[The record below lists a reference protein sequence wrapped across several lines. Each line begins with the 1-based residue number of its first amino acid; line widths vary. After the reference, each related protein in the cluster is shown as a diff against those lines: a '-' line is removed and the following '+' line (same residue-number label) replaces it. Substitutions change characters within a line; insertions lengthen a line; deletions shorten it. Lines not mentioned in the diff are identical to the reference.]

1 MFERICLV
9 HYHELGL
16 KGRNR
21 SSFEHRLLLNMEAAL
36 VQFQIKELARISG
49 HLLVV
54 LENGDEVEP
63 VARLLMQVPGV
74 ARVSRGWRCARKPE
88 EYYRCAELAMLDCGP
103 FETFKVVARRSNTDY
118 PIDSMQLNQLVGAH
132 LCAFAPDKKVKM
144 KDPDVKVHV
153 EIIQGSAYVFSRSD
167 RAIGGLPVGTA
178 GKVVSLM
185 SGGIDSPVATW
196 KLMKRGAVVVGVH
209 FSGRPQT
216 DDASEY
222 IVDDIVRALA
232 PAGGIGR
239 VYTVAFGDYQK
250 IIASECPPNLRIV
263 LYRRLMFRVA
273 ERIAKLERAKALVTG
288 ESLGQVASQTLDN
301 ISAVNSVVSLPV
313 LRPLIG
319 SDKLEIIDLAK
330 HIGTFEISSRPA
342 DDCCTLFMPRSPE
355 THARVADCEH
365 AEEGLPIERWLDEI
379 MENLEWKDYPCP
391 SYKKPKT
398 RHMRF
403 YKQDPTYDLE
413 SAHMHVM
420 SNENG
425 KDLHP
430 STLDGSSETQAET
443 LNTE

>member
-9 HYHELGL
+9 HYHEVGL

-21 SSFEHRLLLNMEAAL
+21 ASFEHRLLSNMEAAL
-36 VQFQIKELARISG
+36 VAFELKEVCRISG

-54 LENGDEVEP
+54 FENADDLEPAADI
-63 VARLLMQVPGV
+63 LLQVPGV
-74 ARVSRGWRCARKPE
+74 ARVSRGWRCAREPE
-88 EYYRCAELAMLDCGP
+88 EYNRCAELAMMDCGE
-103 FETFKVVARRSNTDY
+103 FESFKVVARRSNTDY

-167 RAIGGLPVGTA
+167 RGIGGLPVGSA

-196 KLMKRGAVVVGVH
+196 KLMKRGAVIVGVH
-209 FSGRPQT
+209 FSGAPVT

-222 IVDDIVRALA
+222 IVDDIAHALA

-239 VYTVAFGDYQK
+239 IYTVPFGKYQK
-250 IIASECPPNLRIV
+250 AIASECPPPLRIV

-273 ERIAKLERAKALVTG
+273 QGIARIERAKALVTG
-288 ESLGQVASQTLDN
+288 ESLGQVASQTLEN
-301 ISAVNSVVSLPV
+301 IAAVNAAVDIPV

-319 SDKLEIIDLAK
+319 SDKLEIIDVAK
-330 HIGTFEISSRPA
+330 RIGTFEISSRPA

-355 THARVADCEH
+355 THACIVDCER
-365 AEEGLPIERWLDEI
+365 AEQDVPIDAWVEEI
-379 MENLEWKDYPCP
+379 LSNLEYRDYSCP
-391 SYKKPKT
+391 AYKPP
-398 RHMRF
+398 RDAR
-403 YKQDPTYDLE
+403 L
-413 SAHMHVM
+413 
-420 SNENG
+420 G
-425 KDLHP
+425 R
-430 STLDGSSETQAET
+430 SS
-443 LNTE
+443 

>member
-9 HYHELGL
+9 HYHEVGL

-21 SSFEHRLLLNMEAAL
+21 ASFEHRLLSNMEAAL
-36 VQFQIKELARISG
+36 VAFELKEVCRISG

-54 LENGDEVEP
+54 FENADDLEPAADI
-63 VARLLMQVPGV
+63 LLQVPGV
-74 ARVSRGWRCARKPE
+74 ARVSRGWRCAREPE
-88 EYYRCAELAMLDCGP
+88 EYNRCAELAMMDCGE
-103 FETFKVVARRSNTDY
+103 FESFKVVARRSNTDY

-167 RAIGGLPVGTA
+167 RGIGGLPVGSA

-196 KLMKRGAVVVGVH
+196 KLMKRGAVIVGVH
-209 FSGRPQT
+209 FSGAPVT

-222 IVDDIVRALA
+222 IVDDIAHALA

-239 VYTVAFGDYQK
+239 IYTVPFGKYQK
-250 IIASECPPNLRIV
+250 AIASECPPPLRIV

-273 ERIAKLERAKALVTG
+273 QGIARVERAKALVTG
-288 ESLGQVASQTLDN
+288 ESLGQVASQTLEN
-301 ISAVNSVVSLPV
+301 IAAVNAAVDIPV

-319 SDKLEIIDLAK
+319 SDKLEIIEVAK
-330 HIGTFEISSRPA
+330 RIGTFEISSRPA

-355 THARVADCEH
+355 THARIVDCER
-365 AEEGLPIERWLDEI
+365 AEQDVPIDAWVEEI
-379 MENLEWKDYPCP
+379 LSNLEYRDYPCP
-391 SYKKPKT
+391 AYKPP
-398 RHMRF
+398 RDAR
-403 YKQDPTYDLE
+403 L
-413 SAHMHVM
+413 
-420 SNENG
+420 G
-425 KDLHP
+425 R
-430 STLDGSSETQAET
+430 SS
-443 LNTE
+443 

>member
-9 HYHELGL
+9 HYHEVGL

-21 SSFEHRLLLNMEAAL
+21 ASFEHRLLSNMEAAL
-36 VQFQIKELARISG
+36 VAFELKEVCRISG

-54 LENGDEVEP
+54 FENADDLEPAADI
-63 VARLLMQVPGV
+63 LLQVPGV
-74 ARVSRGWRCARKPE
+74 ARVSRGWRCAREPE
-88 EYYRCAELAMLDCGP
+88 EYNRCAELAMMDCGE
-103 FETFKVVARRSNTDY
+103 FESFKVVARRSNTDY

-167 RAIGGLPVGTA
+167 RGLGGLPVGSA

-196 KLMKRGAVVVGVH
+196 KLMKRGAVIVGVH
-209 FSGRPQT
+209 FSGAPVT

-222 IVDDIVRALA
+222 IVDDIAHALA

-239 VYTVAFGDYQK
+239 IYTVPFGKYQK
-250 IIASECPPNLRIV
+250 AIASECPPPLRIV

-273 ERIAKLERAKALVTG
+273 QGIARIERAKALVTG
-288 ESLGQVASQTLDN
+288 ESLGQVASQTLEN
-301 ISAVNSVVSLPV
+301 IAAVNAAVDIPV

-319 SDKLEIIDLAK
+319 SDKLEIIDVAK
-330 HIGTFEISSRPA
+330 RIGTFEISSRPA

-355 THARVADCEH
+355 THARIVDCER
-365 AEEGLPIERWLDEI
+365 AEQDVPIDAWVEEI
-379 MENLEWKDYPCP
+379 LSNLEYRDYPCP
-391 SYKKPKT
+391 AYKPP
-398 RHMRF
+398 RDAR
-403 YKQDPTYDLE
+403 L
-413 SAHMHVM
+413 
-420 SNENG
+420 G
-425 KDLHP
+425 R
-430 STLDGSSETQAET
+430 SS
-443 LNTE
+443 

>member
-9 HYHELGL
+9 HYHEVGL

-21 SSFEHRLLLNMEAAL
+21 ASFEHRLLSNMEAAL
-36 VQFQIKELARISG
+36 VAFELKEVCRISG

-54 LENGDEVEP
+54 FENADDLEPAAET
-63 VARLLMQVPGV
+63 LLQVPGV
-74 ARVSRGWRCARKPE
+74 ARVSRGWRCAREPE
-88 EYYRCAELAMLDCGP
+88 EYNRCAELAMMDCGE
-103 FETFKVVARRSNTDY
+103 FESFKVVARRSNTDY

-167 RAIGGLPVGTA
+167 RGIGGLPVGSA

-196 KLMKRGAVVVGVH
+196 KLMKRGAVIVGVH
-209 FSGRPQT
+209 FSGAPVT

-222 IVDDIVRALA
+222 IVDDIAHALA

-239 VYTVAFGDYQK
+239 IYTVPFGKYQK
-250 IIASECPPNLRIV
+250 AIASECPPPLRIV

-273 ERIAKLERAKALVTG
+273 QGIARIERAKALVTG
-288 ESLGQVASQTLDN
+288 ESLGQVASQTLEN
-301 ISAVNSVVSLPV
+301 IAAVNAVVDIPV

-319 SDKLEIIDLAK
+319 SDKLEIIDVAK
-330 HIGTFEISSRPA
+330 RIGTFEISSRPA

-355 THARVADCEH
+355 THARIVDCER
-365 AEEGLPIERWLDEI
+365 AEQDVPIDAWVEEI
-379 MENLEWKDYPCP
+379 LSNLEYRDYPCP
-391 SYKKPKT
+391 AYKPP
-398 RHMRF
+398 RDAR
-403 YKQDPTYDLE
+403 L
-413 SAHMHVM
+413 
-420 SNENG
+420 G
-425 KDLHP
+425 R
-430 STLDGSSETQAET
+430 SS
-443 LNTE
+443 

>member
-9 HYHELGL
+9 HYHEVGL

-21 SSFEHRLLLNMEAAL
+21 ASFEHRLLSNMEAAL
-36 VQFQIKELARISG
+36 VAFELKEVCRISG

-54 LENGDEVEP
+54 FENADDLEPAAEI
-63 VARLLMQVPGV
+63 LLQVPGV
-74 ARVSRGWRCARKPE
+74 ARVSRGWRCAREPE
-88 EYYRCAELAMLDCGP
+88 EYNRCAELAMMDCGE
-103 FETFKVVARRSNTDY
+103 FESFKVVARRSNTDY

-167 RAIGGLPVGTA
+167 RGIGGLPVGSA

-196 KLMKRGAVVVGVH
+196 KLMKRGAVIVGVH
-209 FSGRPQT
+209 FSGAPVT

-222 IVDDIVRALA
+222 IVDDIAHALA

-239 VYTVAFGDYQK
+239 IYTVPFGKYQK
-250 IIASECPPNLRIV
+250 AIASECPPPLRIV

-273 ERIAKLERAKALVTG
+273 QGIARIERAKALVTG
-288 ESLGQVASQTLDN
+288 ESLGQVASQTLEN
-301 ISAVNSVVSLPV
+301 IAAVNAAVDIPV

-319 SDKLEIIDLAK
+319 SDKLEIIDAAK
-330 HIGTFEISSRPA
+330 RIGTFEISSRPA

-355 THARVADCEH
+355 THARIVDCER
-365 AEEGLPIERWLDEI
+365 AEQDVPIDAWVEEI
-379 MENLEWKDYPCP
+379 LSNLEYRDYPCP
-391 SYKKPKT
+391 AYKPP
-398 RHMRF
+398 RDAR
-403 YKQDPTYDLE
+403 L
-413 SAHMHVM
+413 
-420 SNENG
+420 G
-425 KDLHP
+425 R
-430 STLDGSSETQAET
+430 SS
-443 LNTE
+443 

>member
-9 HYHELGL
+9 HYHEVGL

-21 SSFEHRLLLNMEAAL
+21 ASFEHRLLSNMEAAL
-36 VQFQIKELARISG
+36 VAFELKEVCRISG

-54 LENGDEVEP
+54 FENADDLEPAADI
-63 VARLLMQVPGV
+63 LLEVPGV
-74 ARVSRGWRCARKPE
+74 ARVSRGWRCAREPE
-88 EYYRCAELAMLDCGP
+88 EYNRCAELAMMDCGE
-103 FETFKVVARRSNTDY
+103 FESFKVVARRSNTDY

-167 RAIGGLPVGTA
+167 RGIGGLPVGSA

-196 KLMKRGAVVVGVH
+196 KLMKRGAVIVGVH
-209 FSGRPQT
+209 FSGAPVT

-222 IVDDIVRALA
+222 IVDDIAHALA

-239 VYTVAFGDYQK
+239 IYTVPFGKYQK
-250 IIASECPPNLRIV
+250 AIASECPPPLRIV

-273 ERIAKLERAKALVTG
+273 QGIARIERAKALVTG
-288 ESLGQVASQTLDN
+288 ESLGQVASQTLEN
-301 ISAVNSVVSLPV
+301 IAAVNAAVDIPV

-319 SDKLEIIDLAK
+319 SDKLEIIEVAK
-330 HIGTFEISSRPA
+330 RIGTFEISSRPA

-355 THARVADCEH
+355 THARIVDCER
-365 AEEGLPIERWLDEI
+365 AEQDVPIDAWVEEI
-379 MENLEWKDYPCP
+379 LSNLEYRDYPCP
-391 SYKKPKT
+391 AYKPP
-398 RHMRF
+398 RDAR
-403 YKQDPTYDLE
+403 LE
-413 SAHMHVM
+413 R
-420 SNENG
+420 
-425 KDLHP
+425 
-430 STLDGSSETQAET
+430 SS
-443 LNTE
+443 

>member
-9 HYHELGL
+9 HYHEVGL

-21 SSFEHRLLLNMEAAL
+21 ASFEHRLLSNMEAAL
-36 VQFQIKELARISG
+36 VAFELKEVCRISG

-54 LENGDEVEP
+54 FENADDLEPAADI
-63 VARLLMQVPGV
+63 LLQVPGV
-74 ARVSRGWRCARKPE
+74 ARVSRGWRCAREPE
-88 EYYRCAELAMLDCGP
+88 EYNRCAELAMMDCGE
-103 FETFKVVARRSNTDY
+103 FESFKVVARRSNTDY

-167 RAIGGLPVGTA
+167 RGIGGLPVGSA

-196 KLMKRGAVVVGVH
+196 KLMKRGAVIVGVH
-209 FSGRPQT
+209 FSGAPVT

-222 IVDDIVRALA
+222 IVDDIAHALA

-239 VYTVAFGDYQK
+239 IYTVPFGKYQK
-250 IIASECPPNLRIV
+250 AIASECPPPLRIV

-273 ERIAKLERAKALVTG
+273 QGIARIERAKALVTG
-288 ESLGQVASQTLDN
+288 ESLGQVASQTLEN
-301 ISAVNSVVSLPV
+301 IAAVNDIPV

-319 SDKLEIIDLAK
+319 SDKLEIIDVAK
-330 HIGTFEISSRPA
+330 RIGTFEISSRPA

-355 THARVADCEH
+355 THARIVDCER
-365 AEEGLPIERWLDEI
+365 AEQDVPIDAWVEEI
-379 MENLEWKDYPCP
+379 LSNLECRDYPCP
-391 SYKKPKT
+391 AYKPP
-398 RHMRF
+398 RDAR
-403 YKQDPTYDLE
+403 L
-413 SAHMHVM
+413 
-420 SNENG
+420 G
-425 KDLHP
+425 R
-430 STLDGSSETQAET
+430 SS
-443 LNTE
+443 

>member
-9 HYHELGL
+9 HYHEVGL

-21 SSFEHRLLLNMEAAL
+21 ASFEHRLLSNMEAAL
-36 VQFQIKELARISG
+36 VAFELKEVCRISG

-54 LENGDEVEP
+54 FENADDLEPAAEI
-63 VARLLMQVPGV
+63 LLQVPGV
-74 ARVSRGWRCARKPE
+74 ARVSRGWRCAREPE
-88 EYYRCAELAMLDCGP
+88 EYNRCAELAMMDCGE
-103 FETFKVVARRSNTDY
+103 FESFKVVARRSNTDY

-167 RAIGGLPVGTA
+167 RGIGGLPVGSA

-196 KLMKRGAVVVGVH
+196 KLMKRGAVIVGVH
-209 FSGRPQT
+209 FSGAPVT

-222 IVDDIVRALA
+222 IVDDIAHALA

-239 VYTVAFGDYQK
+239 IYTVPFGKYQK
-250 IIASECPPNLRIV
+250 AIASECPPLRIV

-273 ERIAKLERAKALVTG
+273 QGIARIERAKALVTG
-288 ESLGQVASQTLDN
+288 ESLGQVASQTLEN
-301 ISAVNSVVSLPV
+301 IAAVNAVVDIPV

-319 SDKLEIIDLAK
+319 SDKLEIIDVAK
-330 HIGTFEISSRPA
+330 RIGTFEISSRPA

-355 THARVADCEH
+355 THARIVDCER
-365 AEEGLPIERWLDEI
+365 AEQDVPIDAWVEEI
-379 MENLEWKDYPCP
+379 LSNLEYRDYPCP
-391 SYKKPKT
+391 AYKPP
-398 RHMRF
+398 RDAR
-403 YKQDPTYDLE
+403 L
-413 SAHMHVM
+413 
-420 SNENG
+420 G
-425 KDLHP
+425 R
-430 STLDGSSETQAET
+430 SS
-443 LNTE
+443 

>member
-9 HYHELGL
+9 HYHEVGL

-21 SSFEHRLLLNMEAAL
+21 ASFEHRLLSNMEAAL
-36 VQFQIKELARISG
+36 VAFELKEVCRISG

-54 LENGDEVEP
+54 FENADDLEPAAEI
-63 VARLLMQVPGV
+63 LLQVPGV
-74 ARVSRGWRCARKPE
+74 ARVSRGWRCAREPE
-88 EYYRCAELAMLDCGP
+88 EYNRCAELAMMDCGE
-103 FETFKVVARRSNTDY
+103 FESFKVVARRSNTDY

-167 RAIGGLPVGTA
+167 RGIGGLPVGSA

-196 KLMKRGAVVVGVH
+196 KLMKRGAVIVGVH
-209 FSGRPQT
+209 FSGAPVT

-222 IVDDIVRALA
+222 IVDDIAHALA

-239 VYTVAFGDYQK
+239 IYTVHFGKYQK
-250 IIASECPPNLRIV
+250 AIASECPPPLRIV

-273 ERIAKLERAKALVTG
+273 QGIARIERAKALVTG
-288 ESLGQVASQTLDN
+288 ESLGQVASQTLEN
-301 ISAVNSVVSLPV
+301 IAAVNAAVDIPV

-319 SDKLEIIDLAK
+319 SDKLEIIDVAK
-330 HIGTFEISSRPA
+330 RIGTFEISSRPA

-355 THARVADCEH
+355 THARIVDCER
-365 AEEGLPIERWLDEI
+365 AEQDVPIDAWVEEI
-379 MENLEWKDYPCP
+379 LSNLEYRDYPCP
-391 SYKKPKT
+391 AYKPP
-398 RHMRF
+398 RDAR
-403 YKQDPTYDLE
+403 L
-413 SAHMHVM
+413 
-420 SNENG
+420 G
-425 KDLHP
+425 R
-430 STLDGSSETQAET
+430 SS
-443 LNTE
+443 

>member
-9 HYHELGL
+9 HYHEVGL

-21 SSFEHRLLLNMEAAL
+21 ASFEHRLLSNMEAAL
-36 VQFQIKELARISG
+36 VAFDTKEICRISG

-54 LENGDEVEP
+54 FENAEDLEP
-63 VARLLMQVPGV
+63 AAQILLQVPGV
-74 ARVSRGWRCARKPE
+74 ARVSRGWRCAREPE
-88 EYYRCAELAMLDCGP
+88 EYNLCAELAMMDCGE
-103 FETFKVVARRSNTDY
+103 FESFKVVARRSNTDY

-167 RAIGGLPVGTA
+167 RGIGGLPVGTA

-209 FSGRPQT
+209 FSGAPVT

-222 IVDDIVRALA
+222 IVDDLAHALA

-239 VYTVAFGDYQK
+239 IYTIPFGDYQK
-250 IIASECPPNLRIV
+250 AIASECPPNLRIV
-263 LYRRLMFRVA
+263 LYRRLMFRIA
-273 ERIAKLERAKALVTG
+273 QGIARIEKAKALVTG

-301 ISAVNSVVSLPV
+301 IAAVNAVVDIPV

-319 SDKLEIIDLAK
+319 SDKLEIIDIAK
-330 HIGTFEISSRPA
+330 QLGTFEISSRPA

-355 THARVADCEH
+355 THACIADCEQ
-365 AEEGLPIERWLDEI
+365 AEALVPIDEWVTEI
-379 MENLEWKDYPCP
+379 LGNLKYRDYPCP
-391 SYKKPKT
+391 AYKPPRMK
-398 RHMRF
+398 H
-403 YKQDPTYDLE
+403 
-413 SAHMHVM
+413 
-420 SNENG
+420 
-425 KDLHP
+425 
-430 STLDGSSETQAET
+430 
-443 LNTE
+443 

>member
-9 HYHELGL
+9 HYHEVGL

-21 SSFEHRLLLNMEAAL
+21 ASFEHRLLSNMEAAL
-36 VQFQIKELARISG
+36 VAFELKEVCRISG

-54 LENGDEVEP
+54 FENADDLEPAADI
-63 VARLLMQVPGV
+63 LLQVPGV
-74 ARVSRGWRCARKPE
+74 ARVSRGWRCAREPE
-88 EYYRCAELAMLDCGP
+88 EYNRCAELAMMDCGE
-103 FETFKVVARRSNTDY
+103 FESFKVVARRSNTDY

-167 RAIGGLPVGTA
+167 RGIGGLPVGSA

-196 KLMKRGAVVVGVH
+196 KLMKRGAVIVGVH
-209 FSGRPQT
+209 FSGAPVT

-222 IVDDIVRALA
+222 IVDDIAHALA

-239 VYTVAFGDYQK
+239 IYTVPFGKYQK
-250 IIASECPPNLRIV
+250 AIASECPPPLRIV

-273 ERIAKLERAKALVTG
+273 QGIARIERAKALVTG
-288 ESLGQVASQTLDN
+288 ESLGQVASQTLEN
-301 ISAVNSVVSLPV
+301 IAAVNAAVDIPV

-319 SDKLEIIDLAK
+319 SDKLEIIEVAK
-330 HIGTFEISSRPA
+330 RIGTFEISSRPA

-355 THARVADCEH
+355 THARIVDCER
-365 AEEGLPIERWLDEI
+365 AEQDVPIDAWVEEI
-379 MENLEWKDYPCP
+379 LSNLEYRDYPCP
-391 SYKKPKT
+391 AYKPP
-398 RHMRF
+398 RDAR
-403 YKQDPTYDLE
+403 LE
-413 SAHMHVM
+413 R
-420 SNENG
+420 
-425 KDLHP
+425 
-430 STLDGSSETQAET
+430 SS
-443 LNTE
+443 

>member
-9 HYHELGL
+9 HYHEVGL

-21 SSFEHRLLLNMEAAL
+21 ASFEHRLLSNMEAAL
-36 VQFQIKELARISG
+36 VAFELKEVCRISG

-54 LENGDEVEP
+54 FENADDLELAAEI
-63 VARLLMQVPGV
+63 LLQVPGV
-74 ARVSRGWRCARKPE
+74 ARVSRGWRCAREPE
-88 EYYRCAELAMLDCGP
+88 EYNRCAELAMMDCGE
-103 FETFKVVARRSNTDY
+103 FESFKVVARRSNTDY

-167 RAIGGLPVGTA
+167 RGIGGLPVGSA

-196 KLMKRGAVVVGVH
+196 KLMKRGAVIVGVH
-209 FSGRPQT
+209 FSGAPVT

-222 IVDDIVRALA
+222 IVDDIAHALA

-239 VYTVAFGDYQK
+239 IYTVPFGKYQK
-250 IIASECPPNLRIV
+250 AIASECPPPLRIV

-273 ERIAKLERAKALVTG
+273 QGIARIERAKALVTG
-288 ESLGQVASQTLDN
+288 ESLGQVASQTLEN
-301 ISAVNSVVSLPV
+301 IAAVNAAVDIPV

-319 SDKLEIIDLAK
+319 SDKLEIIDVAK
-330 HIGTFEISSRPA
+330 RIGTFEISSRPA

-355 THARVADCEH
+355 THARIVDCER
-365 AEEGLPIERWLDEI
+365 AEQDVPIDAWVEEI
-379 MENLEWKDYPCP
+379 LSNLEYRDYPCP
-391 SYKKPKT
+391 AYKPP
-398 RHMRF
+398 RDAR
-403 YKQDPTYDLE
+403 L
-413 SAHMHVM
+413 
-420 SNENG
+420 G
-425 KDLHP
+425 R
-430 STLDGSSETQAET
+430 SS
-443 LNTE
+443 

>member
-9 HYHELGL
+9 HYHEVGL

-21 SSFEHRLLLNMEAAL
+21 ASFEHRLLANMEAAL
-36 VQFQIKELARISG
+36 VSFSTKEISRISG

-54 LENGDEVEP
+54 LNNADELE
-63 VARLLMQVPGV
+63 AAAQTLLQVPGV
-74 ARVSRGWRCARKPE
+74 ARVSRGWRCARKPD
-88 EYYRCAELAMLDCGP
+88 EYNRCAELALMDCGD
-103 FETFKVVARRSNTDY
+103 FESFKVVARRSNTDY

-132 LCAFAPDKKVKM
+132 LCAFAPSKKVKM

-153 EIIQGSAYVFSRSD
+153 EIIQGNAYVFSRSD
-167 RAIGGLPVGTA
+167 RGIGGLPVGTA

-196 KLMKRGAVVVGVH
+196 RLMKRGAVVVGVH

-216 DDASEY
+216 DDASEF
-222 IVDDIVRALA
+222 IVDDIAHALE

-239 VYTVAFGDYQK
+239 VYTVAFGDYQR

-273 ERIAKLERAKALVTG
+273 EAIAKREKAKALVTG

-301 ISAVNSVVSLPV
+301 IAAVNSVVSIPV

-319 SDKLEIIDLAK
+319 SDKLEIIETAK
-330 HIGTFEISSRPA
+330 KISTFEISSRPA

-355 THARVADCEH
+355 THARIIDCER
-365 AEEGLPIERWLDEI
+365 AEENLPIDTWVEEI
-379 MENLEWKDYPCP
+379 MNNLEWRDYPCAP
-391 SYKKPKT
+391 YKAPKERKPKI
-398 RHMRF
+398 
-403 YKQDPTYDLE
+403 KE
-413 SAHMHVM
+413 
-420 SNENG
+420 
-425 KDLHP
+425 
-430 STLDGSSETQAET
+430 
-443 LNTE
+443 

>member
-9 HYHELGL
+9 HYHEVGL

-21 SSFEHRLLLNMEAAL
+21 ASFEHRLLSNMEAAL
-36 VQFQIKELARISG
+36 VAFELKEVCRISG

-54 LENGDEVEP
+54 FENADDLEPAAEI
-63 VARLLMQVPGV
+63 LLQVPGV
-74 ARVSRGWRCARKPE
+74 ARVSRGWRCAREPE
-88 EYYRCAELAMLDCGP
+88 EYNRCAELAMMDCGE
-103 FETFKVVARRSNTDY
+103 FESFKVVARRSNTDY

-167 RAIGGLPVGTA
+167 RGIGGLPVGSA

-196 KLMKRGAVVVGVH
+196 KLMKRGAVIVGVH
-209 FSGRPQT
+209 FSGAPVT

-222 IVDDIVRALA
+222 IVDDIAHALA

-239 VYTVAFGDYQK
+239 IYTVPFGKYQK
-250 IIASECPPNLRIV
+250 AIASECPPPLRIV

-273 ERIAKLERAKALVTG
+273 QGIARVERAKALVTG
-288 ESLGQVASQTLDN
+288 ESLGQVASQTLEN
-301 ISAVNSVVSLPV
+301 IAAVNAAVDIPV

-319 SDKLEIIDLAK
+319 SDKLEIIDVAK
-330 HIGTFEISSRPA
+330 RIGTFEISSRPA

-355 THARVADCEH
+355 THARIVDCER
-365 AEEGLPIERWLDEI
+365 AEQDVPIDAWVEEI
-379 MENLEWKDYPCP
+379 LSNLEYRDYPCP
-391 SYKKPKT
+391 AYKPP
-398 RHMRF
+398 RDAR
-403 YKQDPTYDLE
+403 LE
-413 SAHMHVM
+413 R
-420 SNENG
+420 
-425 KDLHP
+425 
-430 STLDGSSETQAET
+430 SS
-443 LNTE
+443 

>member
-9 HYHELGL
+9 HYHEVGL

-21 SSFEHRLLLNMEAAL
+21 ASFEHRLLSNMEAAL
-36 VQFQIKELARISG
+36 VAFELKEVCRISG

-54 LENGDEVEP
+54 FENADDLELAADI
-63 VARLLMQVPGV
+63 LLQVPGV
-74 ARVSRGWRCARKPE
+74 ARVSRGWRCAREPE
-88 EYYRCAELAMLDCGP
+88 EYNRCAELAMMDCGE
-103 FETFKVVARRSNTDY
+103 FESFKVVARRSNTDY

-167 RAIGGLPVGTA
+167 RGIGGLPVGSA

-196 KLMKRGAVVVGVH
+196 KLMKRGAVIVGVH
-209 FSGRPQT
+209 FSGAPVT

-222 IVDDIVRALA
+222 IVDDIAHALA

-239 VYTVAFGDYQK
+239 IYTVPFGKYQK
-250 IIASECPPNLRIV
+250 AIASECPPPLRIV

-273 ERIAKLERAKALVTG
+273 QGIARIERAKALVTG
-288 ESLGQVASQTLDN
+288 ESLGQVASQTLEN
-301 ISAVNSVVSLPV
+301 IAAVNAAVDIPV

-319 SDKLEIIDLAK
+319 SDKLEIIDVAK
-330 HIGTFEISSRPA
+330 RIGTFEISSRPA

-355 THARVADCEH
+355 THARIVDCER
-365 AEEGLPIERWLDEI
+365 AEQDVPIDAWVEEI
-379 MENLEWKDYPCP
+379 LSNLEYRDYPCP
-391 SYKKPKT
+391 AYKPP
-398 RHMRF
+398 RDAR
-403 YKQDPTYDLE
+403 L
-413 SAHMHVM
+413 
-420 SNENG
+420 G
-425 KDLHP
+425 R
-430 STLDGSSETQAET
+430 SS
-443 LNTE
+443 

>member
-9 HYHELGL
+9 HYHEVGL

-21 SSFEHRLLLNMEAAL
+21 ASFEHRLLSNMEAAL
-36 VQFQIKELARISG
+36 VAFELKEVCRISG

-54 LENGDEVEP
+54 FENADDLEPAAEI
-63 VARLLMQVPGV
+63 LLQVPGV
-74 ARVSRGWRCARKPE
+74 ARVSRGWRCAREPE
-88 EYYRCAELAMLDCGP
+88 EYNRCAELAMMDCGE
-103 FETFKVVARRSNTDY
+103 FESFKVVARRSNTDY

-167 RAIGGLPVGTA
+167 RGIGGLPVGSA

-196 KLMKRGAVVVGVH
+196 KLMKRGAVIVGVH
-209 FSGRPQT
+209 FSGAPVT

-222 IVDDIVRALA
+222 IVDDIAHALA

-239 VYTVAFGDYQK
+239 IYTVPFGKYQK
-250 IIASECPPNLRIV
+250 AIASECPPPLRIV

-273 ERIAKLERAKALVTG
+273 QGIARIERAKALVTG
-288 ESLGQVASQTLDN
+288 ESLGQVASQTLEN
-301 ISAVNSVVSLPV
+301 IAAVNAVVDIPV

-319 SDKLEIIDLAK
+319 SDKLEIIDVAK
-330 HIGTFEISSRPA
+330 RIGTFEISSRPA

-355 THARVADCEH
+355 THARIVDCER
-365 AEEGLPIERWLDEI
+365 AEQDVPIDAWVEEI
-379 MENLEWKDYPCP
+379 LSNLEYRDYPCP
-391 SYKKPKT
+391 AYKPP
-398 RHMRF
+398 RDAR
-403 YKQDPTYDLE
+403 L
-413 SAHMHVM
+413 
-420 SNENG
+420 G
-425 KDLHP
+425 R
-430 STLDGSSETQAET
+430 SS
-443 LNTE
+443 

>member
-9 HYHELGL
+9 HYHEVGL

-21 SSFEHRLLLNMEAAL
+21 ASFEHRLLSNMEAAL
-36 VQFQIKELARISG
+36 VAFVTKEICRISG

-54 LENGDEVEP
+54 FENAEDLEP
-63 VARLLMQVPGV
+63 AARILLQVPGV
-74 ARVSRGWRCARKPE
+74 ARVSRGWRCARDPE
-88 EYYRCAELAMLDCGP
+88 EYNLCAELAMMDCGE
-103 FETFKVVARRSNTDY
+103 FESFKVVARRSNTDY

-153 EIIQGSAYVFSRSD
+153 DIIQGSAYVFSRSD
-167 RAIGGLPVGTA
+167 RGIGGLPVGTA

-209 FSGRPQT
+209 FSGAPVT

-222 IVDDIVRALA
+222 IVDDLAHALA

-239 VYTVAFGDYQK
+239 IYTIPFGNYQK
-250 IIASECPPNLRIV
+250 AIASECPPNLRIV

-273 ERIAKLERAKALVTG
+273 QGIARIENAKALVTG
-288 ESLGQVASQTLDN
+288 ESLGQVASQTLEN
-301 ISAVNSVVSLPV
+301 IAAVNAVVDIPI

-319 SDKLEIIDLAK
+319 SDKLEIIDVAK
-330 HIGTFEISSRPA
+330 QLGTFEISSRPA

-355 THARVADCEH
+355 THARIKDCEA
-365 AEEGLPIERWLDEI
+365 AEALVPIDAWVDEI
-379 MENLEWKDYPCP
+379 LDNLEYRDYPCP
-391 SYKKPKT
+391 SYKAPRK
-398 RHMRF
+398 MRR
-403 YKQDPTYDLE
+403 E
-413 SAHMHVM
+413 
-420 SNENG
+420 
-425 KDLHP
+425 
-430 STLDGSSETQAET
+430 GSG
-443 LNTE
+443 

>member
-9 HYHELGL
+9 HYHEVGL

-21 SSFEHRLLLNMEAAL
+21 ASFEHRLLSNMEAAL
-36 VQFQIKELARISG
+36 VAFELKEVCRISG

-54 LENGDEVEP
+54 FENADDLEPAADI
-63 VARLLMQVPGV
+63 LLQVPGV
-74 ARVSRGWRCARKPE
+74 ARVSRGWRCAREPE
-88 EYYRCAELAMLDCGP
+88 EYNRCAELAMMDCGE
-103 FETFKVVARRSNTDY
+103 FESFKVVARRSNTDY

-167 RAIGGLPVGTA
+167 RGIGGLPVGSA

-196 KLMKRGAVVVGVH
+196 KLMKRGAVIVGVH
-209 FSGRPQT
+209 FSGAPVT

-222 IVDDIVRALA
+222 IVDDIAHALA

-239 VYTVAFGDYQK
+239 IYTVPFGKYQK
-250 IIASECPPNLRIV
+250 AIASECPPPLRIV

-273 ERIAKLERAKALVTG
+273 QGIARIERAKALVTG
-288 ESLGQVASQTLDN
+288 ESLGQVASQTLEN
-301 ISAVNSVVSLPV
+301 IAAVNAAVDIPV

-319 SDKLEIIDLAK
+319 SDKLEIIEVAK
-330 HIGTFEISSRPA
+330 RIGTFEISSRPA

-355 THARVADCEH
+355 THARIVDCER
-365 AEEGLPIERWLDEI
+365 AEQDVPIDAWVEEI
-379 MENLEWKDYPCP
+379 LSNLEYRDYPCP
-391 SYKKPKT
+391 AYKPP
-398 RHMRF
+398 RDAR
-403 YKQDPTYDLE
+403 L
-413 SAHMHVM
+413 
-420 SNENG
+420 G
-425 KDLHP
+425 R
-430 STLDGSSETQAET
+430 SS
-443 LNTE
+443 

>member
-9 HYHELGL
+9 HYHEVGL

-21 SSFEHRLLLNMEAAL
+21 ASFEHRLLSNMEAAL
-36 VQFQIKELARISG
+36 VAFELKEVCRISG

-54 LENGDEVEP
+54 FENADDLEPAADI
-63 VARLLMQVPGV
+63 LLQVPGV
-74 ARVSRGWRCARKPE
+74 ARVSRGWRCAREPE
-88 EYYRCAELAMLDCGP
+88 EYNRCAELAMMDCGE
-103 FETFKVVARRSNTDY
+103 FESFKVVARRSNTDY

-167 RAIGGLPVGTA
+167 RGIGGLPVGSA

-196 KLMKRGAVVVGVH
+196 KLMKRGAVIVGVH
-209 FSGRPQT
+209 FSGALVT

-222 IVDDIVRALA
+222 IVDDIAHALA

-239 VYTVAFGDYQK
+239 IYTVPFGKYQK
-250 IIASECPPNLRIV
+250 AIASECPPPLRIV

-273 ERIAKLERAKALVTG
+273 QGIARIERAKALVTG
-288 ESLGQVASQTLDN
+288 ESLGQVASQTLEN
-301 ISAVNSVVSLPV
+301 IAAVNAAVDIPV

-319 SDKLEIIDLAK
+319 SDKLEIIEVAK
-330 HIGTFEISSRPA
+330 RIGTFEISSRPA

-355 THARVADCEH
+355 THARIVDCER
-365 AEEGLPIERWLDEI
+365 AEQDVPIDAWVEEI
-379 MENLEWKDYPCP
+379 LSNLEYRDYPCP
-391 SYKKPKT
+391 AYKPP
-398 RHMRF
+398 RDAR
-403 YKQDPTYDLE
+403 L
-413 SAHMHVM
+413 
-420 SNENG
+420 G
-425 KDLHP
+425 R
-430 STLDGSSETQAET
+430 SS
-443 LNTE
+443 

>member
-9 HYHELGL
+9 HYHEVGL

-21 SSFEHRLLLNMEAAL
+21 ASFEHRLLSNMEAAL
-36 VQFQIKELARISG
+36 VAFDTKEICRISG

-54 LENGDEVEP
+54 FENAEDLEP
-63 VARLLMQVPGV
+63 AARILLQVPGV
-74 ARVSRGWRCARKPE
+74 ARVSRGWRCARDPE
-88 EYYRCAELAMLDCGP
+88 EYNLCAELAMMDCGE
-103 FETFKVVARRSNTDY
+103 FESFKVVARRSNTDY

-167 RAIGGLPVGTA
+167 RGVGGLPVGTA

-209 FSGRPQT
+209 FSGAPVT

-222 IVDDIVRALA
+222 IVDDLAHALA

-239 VYTVAFGDYQK
+239 IYTIPFGNYQK
-250 IIASECPPNLRIV
+250 AIASECPPNLRIV

-273 ERIAKLERAKALVTG
+273 QGIARIENAKALVTG
-288 ESLGQVASQTLDN
+288 ESLGQVASQTLEN
-301 ISAVNSVVSLPV
+301 IAAVNAVVDIPI

-319 SDKLEIIDLAK
+319 SDKLEIIDVAK
-330 HIGTFEISSRPA
+330 QLGTFEISSRPA

-355 THARVADCEH
+355 THARIKDCEA
-365 AEEGLPIERWLDEI
+365 AEALVPIDAWVDEI
-379 MENLEWKDYPCP
+379 LDNLEYRDYPCP
-391 SYKKPKT
+391 SYKAPRK
-398 RHMRF
+398 MRR
-403 YKQDPTYDLE
+403 E
-413 SAHMHVM
+413 
-420 SNENG
+420 
-425 KDLHP
+425 
-430 STLDGSSETQAET
+430 GSG
-443 LNTE
+443 

>member
-9 HYHELGL
+9 HYHEVGL

-21 SSFEHRLLLNMEAAL
+21 ASFEHRLLSNMEAAL
-36 VQFQIKELARISG
+36 VAFELKEVCRISG

-54 LENGDEVEP
+54 FENADDLEPAAEI
-63 VARLLMQVPGV
+63 LLQVPGV
-74 ARVSRGWRCARKPE
+74 ARVSRGWRCAREPE
-88 EYYRCAELAMLDCGP
+88 EYNRCAELAMMDCGE
-103 FETFKVVARRSNTDY
+103 FESFKVVARRSNTDY

-167 RAIGGLPVGTA
+167 RGIGGLPVGSA

-196 KLMKRGAVVVGVH
+196 KLMKRGAVIVGVH
-209 FSGRPQT
+209 FSGAPVT

-222 IVDDIVRALA
+222 IVDDIAHALA

-239 VYTVAFGDYQK
+239 IYTVTFGKYQK
-250 IIASECPPNLRIV
+250 AIASECPPPLRIV

-273 ERIAKLERAKALVTG
+273 QGIARIERAKALVTG
-288 ESLGQVASQTLDN
+288 ESLGQVASQTLEN
-301 ISAVNSVVSLPV
+301 IAAVNAVVDIPV

-319 SDKLEIIDLAK
+319 SDKLEIIDVAK
-330 HIGTFEISSRPA
+330 RIGTFEISSRPA

-355 THARVADCEH
+355 THARIVDCER
-365 AEEGLPIERWLDEI
+365 AEQDVPIDAWVEEI
-379 MENLEWKDYPCP
+379 LSNLEYRDYPCP
-391 SYKKPKT
+391 AYKPP
-398 RHMRF
+398 RDAR
-403 YKQDPTYDLE
+403 L
-413 SAHMHVM
+413 
-420 SNENG
+420 G
-425 KDLHP
+425 R
-430 STLDGSSETQAET
+430 SS
-443 LNTE
+443 

>member
-9 HYHELGL
+9 HYHEVGL

-21 SSFEHRLLLNMEAAL
+21 ASFEHRLLSNMEAAL
-36 VQFQIKELARISG
+36 VAFELKEVCRISG

-54 LENGDEVEP
+54 FENADDLEPAAEI
-63 VARLLMQVPGV
+63 LLQVPGV
-74 ARVSRGWRCARKPE
+74 ARVSRGWRCAREPE
-88 EYYRCAELAMLDCGP
+88 EYNRCAELAMMDCGE
-103 FETFKVVARRSNTDY
+103 FESFKVVARRSNTDY

-167 RAIGGLPVGTA
+167 RGIGGLPVGSA

-196 KLMKRGAVVVGVH
+196 KLMKRGAVIVGVH
-209 FSGRPQT
+209 FSGAPVT

-222 IVDDIVRALA
+222 IVDDIAHALA

-239 VYTVAFGDYQK
+239 IYTVPFGKYQK
-250 IIASECPPNLRIV
+250 AIASECPPPLRIV

-273 ERIAKLERAKALVTG
+273 QGIARIERAKALVTG
-288 ESLGQVASQTLDN
+288 ESLGQVASQTLEN
-301 ISAVNSVVSLPV
+301 IAAVNAAVDIPV

-319 SDKLEIIDLAK
+319 SDKLEIIDVAK
-330 HIGTFEISSRPA
+330 RIGTFEISSRPA

-355 THARVADCEH
+355 THARIVDCER
-365 AEEGLPIERWLDEI
+365 AEQDVPIDAWVEEI
-379 MENLEWKDYPCP
+379 LSNLEYRDYPCP
-391 SYKKPKT
+391 AYKPP
-398 RHMRF
+398 RDAR
-403 YKQDPTYDLE
+403 L
-413 SAHMHVM
+413 
-420 SNENG
+420 G
-425 KDLHP
+425 RP
-430 STLDGSSETQAET
+430 S
-443 LNTE
+443 

>member
-9 HYHELGL
+9 HYHEVGL

-21 SSFEHRLLLNMEAAL
+21 ASFEHRLLSNMEAAL
-36 VQFQIKELARISG
+36 VAFELKEVCRISG

-54 LENGDEVEP
+54 FENADDLEPAADI
-63 VARLLMQVPGV
+63 LLQVPGV
-74 ARVSRGWRCARKPE
+74 ARVSRGWRCAREPE
-88 EYYRCAELAMLDCGP
+88 EYNRCAELAMMDCGE
-103 FETFKVVARRSNTDY
+103 FESFKVVARRSNTDY

-167 RAIGGLPVGTA
+167 RGIGGLPVGSA

-196 KLMKRGAVVVGVH
+196 KLMKRGAVIVGVH
-209 FSGRPQT
+209 FSGAPVT

-222 IVDDIVRALA
+222 IVDDIAHALA

-239 VYTVAFGDYQK
+239 IYTVPFGKYQK
-250 IIASECPPNLRIV
+250 AIASECPPPLRIV

-273 ERIAKLERAKALVTG
+273 QIERAKALVTG
-288 ESLGQVASQTLDN
+288 ESLGQVASQTLEN
-301 ISAVNSVVSLPV
+301 IAAVNAAVDIPV

-319 SDKLEIIDLAK
+319 SDKLEIIDVAK
-330 HIGTFEISSRPA
+330 RIGTFEISSRPA

-355 THARVADCEH
+355 THARIVDCER
-365 AEEGLPIERWLDEI
+365 AEQDVPIDAWVEEI
-379 MENLEWKDYPCP
+379 LSNLEYRDYPCP
-391 SYKKPKT
+391 AYKPP
-398 RHMRF
+398 RDAR
-403 YKQDPTYDLE
+403 L
-413 SAHMHVM
+413 
-420 SNENG
+420 G
-425 KDLHP
+425 R
-430 STLDGSSETQAET
+430 SS
-443 LNTE
+443 

>member
-9 HYHELGL
+9 HYHEVGL

-21 SSFEHRLLLNMEAAL
+21 ASFEHRLLSNMEAAL
-36 VQFQIKELARISG
+36 VAFDTKEICRISG

-54 LENGDEVEP
+54 FENAEDLEP
-63 VARLLMQVPGV
+63 AARILLQVPGV
-74 ARVSRGWRCARKPE
+74 ARVSRGWRCARDPE
-88 EYYRCAELAMLDCGP
+88 EYNLCAELAMMDCGE
-103 FETFKVVARRSNTDY
+103 FESFKVVARRSNTDY

-167 RAIGGLPVGTA
+167 RGIGGLPVGTA

-209 FSGRPQT
+209 FSGAPVT

-222 IVDDIVRALA
+222 IVDDLAHALA

-239 VYTVAFGDYQK
+239 IYTIPFGNYQK
-250 IIASECPPNLRIV
+250 AIASECPPNLRIV

-273 ERIAKLERAKALVTG
+273 QGIARIENAKALVTG
-288 ESLGQVASQTLDN
+288 ESLGQVASQTLEN
-301 ISAVNSVVSLPV
+301 IAAVNAVVDIPI

-319 SDKLEIIDLAK
+319 SDKLEIIDIAK
-330 HIGTFEISSRPA
+330 QLGTFEISSRPA

-355 THARVADCEH
+355 THARIKDCEA
-365 AEEGLPIERWLDEI
+365 AEALVPIDAWVDEI
-379 MENLEWKDYPCP
+379 LDNLEYRDYPCP
-391 SYKKPKT
+391 SYKAPRK
-398 RHMRF
+398 MRR
-403 YKQDPTYDLE
+403 E
-413 SAHMHVM
+413 
-420 SNENG
+420 
-425 KDLHP
+425 
-430 STLDGSSETQAET
+430 GSG
-443 LNTE
+443 

>member
-9 HYHELGL
+9 HYHEVGL

-21 SSFEHRLLLNMEAAL
+21 ASFEHRLLSNMEAAL
-36 VQFQIKELARISG
+36 VAFELKEVCRISG

-54 LENGDEVEP
+54 FENADDLEPAADI
-63 VARLLMQVPGV
+63 LLQVPGV
-74 ARVSRGWRCARKPE
+74 ARVSRGWRCAREPE
-88 EYYRCAELAMLDCGP
+88 EYNRCAELAMMDCGE
-103 FETFKVVARRSNTDY
+103 FESFTVVARRSNTDY

-167 RAIGGLPVGTA
+167 RGIGGLPVGSA

-196 KLMKRGAVVVGVH
+196 KLMKRGAVIVGVH
-209 FSGRPQT
+209 FSGAPVT

-222 IVDDIVRALA
+222 IVDDIAHALA

-239 VYTVAFGDYQK
+239 IYTVPFGKYQK
-250 IIASECPPNLRIV
+250 AIASECPPPLRIV

-273 ERIAKLERAKALVTG
+273 QGIARIERAKALVTG
-288 ESLGQVASQTLDN
+288 ESLGQVASQTLEN
-301 ISAVNSVVSLPV
+301 IAAVNAAVDIPV

-319 SDKLEIIDLAK
+319 SDKLEIIEVAK
-330 HIGTFEISSRPA
+330 RIGTFEISSRPA

-355 THARVADCEH
+355 THARIVDCER
-365 AEEGLPIERWLDEI
+365 AEQDVPIDAWVEEI
-379 MENLEWKDYPCP
+379 LSNLEYRDYPCP
-391 SYKKPKT
+391 AYKPP
-398 RHMRF
+398 RDAR
-403 YKQDPTYDLE
+403 L
-413 SAHMHVM
+413 
-420 SNENG
+420 G
-425 KDLHP
+425 R
-430 STLDGSSETQAET
+430 SS
-443 LNTE
+443 